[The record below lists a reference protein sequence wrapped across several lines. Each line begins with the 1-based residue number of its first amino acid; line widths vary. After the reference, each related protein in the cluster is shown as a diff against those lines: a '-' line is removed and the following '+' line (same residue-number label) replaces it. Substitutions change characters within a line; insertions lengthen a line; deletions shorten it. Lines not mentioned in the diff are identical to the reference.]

1 MLVLGLLGASSCKTK
16 YEKIFL
22 EKIEKWECLG
32 ARSFKSLLKAHFLLE
47 TFFSNSRNH
56 FCNSVVHG

>member
-22 EKIEKWECLG
+22 EKLKNLG
-32 ARSFKSLLKAHFLLE
+32 ARSFKSLLIAHFLLE